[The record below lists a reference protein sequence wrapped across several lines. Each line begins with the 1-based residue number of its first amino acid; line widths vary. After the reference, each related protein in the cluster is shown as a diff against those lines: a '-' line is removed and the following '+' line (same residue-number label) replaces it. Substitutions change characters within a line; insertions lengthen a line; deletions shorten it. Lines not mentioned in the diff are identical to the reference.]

1 MWQTTYWH
9 QLPSHEGVIEWYSG
23 SSLRPYLQ
31 QLGEAYAAAFLED
44 VRAAVDST
52 FAAEPSGE
60 VILQFPCLFWVA
72 TKGA

>member
-1 MWQTTYWH
+1 M
-9 QLPSHEGVIEWYSG
+9 IEWYRG

-31 QLGEAYAAAFLED
+31 QLGEADAAAFLED
-44 VRAAVDST
+44 VRTAVNST

-60 VILQFPCLFWVA
+60 VILQFPRLFWVA